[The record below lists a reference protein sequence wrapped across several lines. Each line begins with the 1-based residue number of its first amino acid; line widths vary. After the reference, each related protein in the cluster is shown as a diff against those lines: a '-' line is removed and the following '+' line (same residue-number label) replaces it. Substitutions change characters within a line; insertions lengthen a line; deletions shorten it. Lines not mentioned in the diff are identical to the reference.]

1 MAGKIVVIGDLMLD
15 KYRYCTT
22 RRNPENI
29 APCYRVQSKEYKP
42 GGAGNVAA
50 SLAKL
55 GSNFK
60 LMGILSTDHYANIL
74 EKALADL
81 KVPCEFI
88 RDEQRPT
95 IVKERLYVK
104 GKYECRI
111 DDEEIAPISENHVQE
126 ILRGIGNPDL
136 IIVSDYR
143 KGMITPGLMDA
154 LRATGIR
161 IVVDAKPEHVDR
173 YHDVFLIKPNAREA
187 RDMANTRGDLQA
199 GEALVQ
205 RLHSNV
211 LITRGARGISYFGL
225 DGTRHKFPVEKRKE
239 VDVTG
244 AGDIAISTFA
254 HCLVGGRKLE
264 ECIFFA
270 NRAAGISIEY
280 PGCHPVSPEEIGL
293 T

>member
-22 RRNPENI
+22 RKNPENV
-29 APCYRVQSKEYKP
+29 APCYRVLSKEYKP

-55 GSNFK
+55 GSDFK
-60 LMGILSTDHYANIL
+60 LLGILSKDHYASIL

-81 KVPCEFI
+81 RVPCEFI

-143 KGMITPGLMDA
+143 KGMITPELMNA

-161 IVVDAKPEHVDR
+161 IVVDAKPKQVDR
-173 YHDVFLIKPNAREA
+173 YGNVFLVKPNSREA
-187 RDMANTRGDLQA
+187 RAMAHTRGDLQA
-199 GEALVQ
+199 GEALMQ
-205 RLHSNV
+205 TLNSNV

-225 DGTRHKFPVEKRKE
+225 DGKRYKFPAEKRKV

-254 HCLVGGRKLE
+254 HCLVKGRSLE

-270 NRAAGISIEY
+270 NRAAGISVEY
-280 PGCHPVSPEEIGL
+280 PGCHPVSEEEMRL
-293 T
+293 